1 MKDTLQLVSVC
12 LLGFSLLLRLIL
24 FLTRPKNHDER

>member
-1 MKDTLQLVSVC
+1 MNTILLVAIC
-12 LLGFSLLLRLIL
+12 LGALSYILRLIL